1 MPLQALER
9 SLINLF
15 GFNLT
20 RYKCGI
26 DAQVICGY
34 ARAGEPPCAASVCL
48 ENLAAHYEEAHQGS
62 KTRSVR
68 PVTTRTLF
76 DGSRSATKALTYSFR
91 KNDGGWFENSAGLA
105 PYVFKTAIGGCYA
118 LDLQNVG
125 GKEMRF
131 GVRQLGRGPPRHRLA
146 SVKVSFGTMEGT
158 FLQYLLSRAL
168 AADERLGDA
177 ALCAGTLPAVGRVDP
192 TILAPTLVLK
202 PGTPPQEK
210 SWQLFVTSTLVF
222 RMVRDAP
229 P

>member
-1 MPLQALER
+1 MPC
-9 SLINLF
+9 
-15 GFNLT
+15 GFE
-20 RYKCGI
+20 G
-26 DAQVICGY
+26 DVQ
-34 ARAGEPPCAASVCL
+34 PCAASVCL
-48 ENLAAHYEEAHQGS
+48 EKMVAHYEEAHGAEIFSGPFNVKILDDGS
-62 KTRSVR
+62 KVIQ
-68 PVTTRTLF
+68 TTLLYTF
-76 DGSRSATKALTYSFR
+76 QDNGE
-91 KNDGGWFENSAGLA
+91 GWFAHSRLKSS
-105 PYVFKTAIGGCYA
+105 FFRTAVGGCFA
-118 LDLQNVG
+118 LNLQTISAS
-125 GKEMRF
+125 ELRF